1 MQTEREEKKP
11 IGFRVLQIL
20 AIVSILVLLFPF
32 VLDLVH
38 RSGAEAPA
46 SVSEPYSVTVRDNA
60 KLLTEYEKKDLAE
73 TMKSVAA
80 YHPVAFVSTR
90 NTEGNTTLRYAELL
104 FDELFPEKDGIL
116 FLIDMQ
122 NRNIWLQK
130 ANNNRVL
137 TTALCNTVT
146 DNVYREASA
155 GNYFQCANR
164 AYKQVYKILKGDKVP
179 ETMKHLSNLFL
190 SVAAALFLVFL
201 FAAKGTG
208 VLRPKQVFD
217 VDDNMQRKLS
227 IRNVKKRFKR
237 LIVHRSAD
245 SSSDSFS
252 SGGSFGGGGGGGF
265 SSGGGGGGGSS
276 SSGGGHSF

>member
-38 RSGAEAPA
+38 RSTAENP
-46 SVSEPYSVTVRDNA
+46 SSISEPYSVTIRDSA
-60 KLLTEYEKKDLAE
+60 KLLTASEQKDLAE
-73 TMKSVAA
+73 TMKAVAA

-90 NTEGNTTLRYAELL
+90 NTEGFTTSIYAGRL
-104 FDELFPEKDGIL
+104 FDELFPDKDGIL

-164 AYKQVYKILKGDKVP
+164 AFKQVYKILSGDKVP

-208 VLRPKQVFD
+208 VLKPKQVFD

-237 LIVHRSAD
+237 LIIHRSSD

-252 SGGSFGGGGGGGF
+252 SGGGSFGGGGGGGF
-265 SSGGGGGGGSS
+265 SSGGGGGSS